1 MAVAA
6 ALAQQTR
13 PCTRGARAGGALT
26 TSDRDGQSRGQR
38 GRGGNAGG
46 GGLQGGG
53 GQRGRGGGDAV
64 FGGVGVVQDVLVVL

>member
-1 MAVAA
+1 MAEAA
-6 ALAQQTR
+6 ALAPQTR
-13 PCTRGARAGGALT
+13 PWTRGARAGAALT

-46 GGLQGGG
+46 GLQGGG
-53 GQRGRGGGDAV
+53 GQRGQGGGDAV